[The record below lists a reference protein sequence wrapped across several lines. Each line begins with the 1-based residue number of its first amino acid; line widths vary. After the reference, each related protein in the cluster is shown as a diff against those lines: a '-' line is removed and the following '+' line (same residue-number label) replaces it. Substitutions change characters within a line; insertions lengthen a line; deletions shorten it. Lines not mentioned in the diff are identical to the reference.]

1 MAKKTEKQQKAW
13 WKMLDFMNDNPEW
26 TENKTQ
32 VRIVQGYCREAGNKI
47 GDGMDKDER
56 MERDNKILKMLS
68 EGKTYREVSK
78 EFDIKLSLLY
88 GVVQRSKKR
97 GDFALC

>member
-1 MAKKTEKQQKAW
+1 MVMVMAKTEKQQKAW

-47 GDGMDKDER
+47 GD
-56 MERDNKILKMLS
+56 
-68 EGKTYREVSK
+68 
-78 EFDIKLSLLY
+78 
-88 GVVQRSKKR
+88 
-97 GDFALC
+97 